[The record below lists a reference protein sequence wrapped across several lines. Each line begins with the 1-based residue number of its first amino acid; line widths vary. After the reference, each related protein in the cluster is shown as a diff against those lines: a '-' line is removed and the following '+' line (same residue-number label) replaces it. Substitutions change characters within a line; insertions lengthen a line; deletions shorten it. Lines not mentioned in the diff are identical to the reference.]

1 MKDYNRNK
9 IERLKSELEQYGFVF
24 TQSVNWHIND
34 LTAQAEM
41 IPIDLSEKTDE
52 ELRGIMVDILDN
64 NQDHLIEQINDAL
77 YDGLV
82 KMFKNE
88 EADDDSE

>member
-1 MKDYNRNK
+1 MKDYNRNE
-9 IERLKSELEQYGFVF
+9 IERLKSELEEYGFVF

-41 IPIDLSEKTDE
+41 ASIDLSEKTDD

-77 YDGLV
+77 YDGLIEL
-82 KMFKNE
+82 FKKD
-88 EADDDSE
+88 DDDSE